1 MAKKAKK
8 AKKVAKAKKTKRAA
22 AKRKTTVSVP
32 AESVVQFVK
41 MLIKEGRDEDFE
53 NRCKK
58 SKFKVVVKLAG
69 DSADFVRKFL
79 ARNKQ
84 LRSPMA
90 KAIRE
95 PCPGNPFEC

>member
-8 AKKVAKAKKTKRAA
+8 AKKVSKTKKAKRAT

-53 NRCKK
+53 KRAKK
-58 SKFKVVVKLAG
+58 SKVVVKLAG
-69 DSADFVRKFL
+69 DSADFVTKFL
-79 ARNKQ
+79 GRNKQ
-84 LRSPMA
+84 LRGPMTM
-90 KAIRE
+90 AIRE

>member
-8 AKKVAKAKKTKRAA
+8 AKKVSKAKKTKRAS
-22 AKRKTTVSVP
+22 AKRKTVSVQ

-53 NRCKK
+53 NRAKK
-58 SKFKVVVKLAG
+58 SKVVVKLTG
-69 DSADFVRKFL
+69 DGADFVRKFL

-84 LRSPMA
+84 LRGPMTM
-90 KAIRE
+90 AIRE